1 MSHSNRIKTLREIL
15 IEQKLDG
22 FLVTRLINV
31 RYLTGFSG
39 SNGICL
45 ITNSDAFFMSDNRYE
60 QQAKDEV
67 KEFSIHIGRGSLF
80 DLIQELNINVSSQ
93 FGFESDTLTYNQFEK
108 ISKLYPNIKWRP
120 YERVIENLS
129 IVKSQEEI
137 GYIRKAAEMA
147 DRIFSDL
154 VGLIHAGMRE
164 NEVAGEIIG
173 RIKRMGGDR
182 SAFEPIVASGLRSV
196 LPHGIASEK
205 LIEQGD
211 LVVLDFGCVVNGY
224 ASDITRTIVIGNP
237 SQEQVKIYNIVRE
250 AQAQALRSVK
260 AGVKCNELDAAAREL
275 IKNAGYGEY
284 FGHALGHGLGLDV
297 HSEPRIATEIDHAI
311 PEYAVITIEPGIY
324 VPELGGVRIE
334 DDVLVRKNHGE
345 LLTHATRDFIEIS

>member
-1 MSHSNRIKTLREIL
+1 MSHSNRIKVLREIL

-22 FLVTRLINV
+22 FLVTRLLNV
-31 RYLTGFSG
+31 RYLSGFSG

-60 QQAKDEV
+60 QQANDEV
-67 KEFSIHIGRGSLF
+67 KDFSIHIGKGLLV
-80 DLIQELNINVSSQ
+80 DMIQELNINFNSQ

-108 ISKLYPNIKWRP
+108 ISKLYPNVKWRP
-120 YERVIENLS
+120 YEKVIEYLS

-137 GYIRKAAEMA
+137 SYIRKAAKMA

-154 VGLIHAGMRE
+154 LRLIHVGMRE
-164 NEVAGEIIG
+164 NEIAGEIIG

-182 SAFEPIVASGLRSV
+182 SAFEPIVASGLRSS
-196 LPHGIASEK
+196 LPHGISSEK
-205 LIEQGD
+205 MIERGD

-224 ASDITRTIVIGNP
+224 TSDITRTIVIGSP
-237 SQEQVKIYNIVRE
+237 SQEQVKIYNIVRQ
-250 AQAQALRSVK
+250 AQVQALRFVK

-275 IKNAGYGEY
+275 IKKAGYGRY
-284 FGHALGHGLGLDV
+284 FGHSLGHGLGLDV
-297 HSEPRIATEIDHAI
+297 HSEPRIATEIDHVI

-324 VPELGGVRIE
+324 VPEFGGVRIE
-334 DDVLVRKNHGE
+334 DDVLVRENHGE
-345 LLTHATRDFIEIS
+345 LLTHSTQDLVIIS